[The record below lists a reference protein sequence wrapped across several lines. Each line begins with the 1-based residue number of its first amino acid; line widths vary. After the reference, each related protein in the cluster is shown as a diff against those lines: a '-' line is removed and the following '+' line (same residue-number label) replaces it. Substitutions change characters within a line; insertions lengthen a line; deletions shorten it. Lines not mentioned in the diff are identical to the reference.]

1 MTIPLVILAFFSVAG
16 GFVELPDTLGSSHLF
31 SDFMKSVFYDNG
43 VDHFVAETEGLFQI
57 IASFVSLA
65 GISVAVLFYLLQPG
79 YARKINEIGFVGSV
93 KRFWLAGW
101 DFDALYERLF
111 VRPFLW
117 LAWFMRTDHID
128 SVYSGI
134 GALNRSLNSI
144 LSRTQ
149 SGKIRWYAMGIAFG
163 AVVFLG
169 IVMMFQ

>member
-1 MTIPLVILAFFSVAG
+1 LLHS
-16 GFVELPDTLGSSHLF
+16 
-31 SDFMKSVFYDNG
+31 
-43 VDHFVAETEGLFQI
+43 
-57 IASFVSLA
+57 IASIASLA
-65 GISVAVLFYLLQPG
+65 GISVAVLLYLLQPG
-79 YARKINEIGFVGSV
+79 YAKKISETGIIGSI

-117 LAWFMRTDHID
+117 LARFMRNDHID

-134 GALNRSLNSI
+134 GALNRSLNTI